1 MVANAAEGD
10 KVAGT
15 SYSTIC
21 DIFRFIEVSL
31 ISYDIDTVYAS
42 WLSSLSF
49 LFIAKH
55 LWIQEMLLFSMNP
68 LLL

>member
-15 SYSTIC
+15 LNSTIC
-21 DIFRFIEVSL
+21 DIVRFIELSL

-42 WLSSLSF
+42 WLSSL
-49 LFIAKH
+49 LF
-55 LWIQEMLLFSMNP
+55 
-68 LLL
+68 